1 MGSLDA
7 SVGEMLRL
15 LGRRSKHNY
24 IQIGV
29 SSRCAHSCAMCP
41 RTVFRDRW
49 ASADMTLETYERI
62 AENFSDVRNVYLSG
76 WGEPLLNPHFPEMVR
91 LAKEAGCTAGFTTN
105 GARLDDETMGQ
116 LIDDRVDLVSLSLA
130 GAYARTHDFRR
141 IGSRFDDV
149 IGKLERLRELK
160 KRRRSE
166 SPRVLL
172 LFMMFKDNL
181 GELPEA
187 VRLAERVGA
196 GGVVATNLDY
206 VGHAAMDDL
215 RAFTCGEA
223 PEGSGDEIDDAK
235 DLAERLGVEF
245 TAFPLG
251 LGRVRLCSEDPL
263 NNLYVSEDGEVSPC
277 VYLNPPMP
285 EVPRIFCGEE
295 AVVPRTSFGNINE
308 RSLPEIWKSD
318 GYSSFRSQLK
328 KLAEGK
334 STLLPQECR
343 TCYKAYGL

>member
-1 MGSLDA
+1 MGSIDA
-7 SVGEMLRL
+7 SIGGMIQL
-15 LGRRSKHNY
+15 LSRKRKYNY
-24 IQIGV
+24 LQIGV
-29 SSRCAHSCAMCP
+29 SSRCTHNCAMCP

-49 ASADMTLETYERI
+49 TSADMTLETYERI
-62 AENFSDVRNVYLSG
+62 AENFSNVRNVYLSG

-105 GARLDDETMGQ
+105 GARLDDETIGQ

-130 GAYARTHDFRR
+130 GATAPTHDSRR
-141 IGSRFDDV
+141 TGSRFNEV
-149 IGKLERLRELK
+149 VEKLERLQELK

-215 RAFTCGEA
+215 RAFACGDA
-223 PEGSGDEIDDAK
+223 PEGLGDEIDDAME
-235 DLAERLGVEF
+235 LAERLGVEF

-251 LGRVRLCSEDPL
+251 LGRARLCSEDPL

-277 VYLNPPMP
+277 VYLNPPMS

-295 AVVPRTSFGNINE
+295 TVVPRTSFGNINE
-308 RSLPEIWKSD
+308 RSLPEIWE
-318 GYSSFRSQLK
+318 GEEYSSFRSQLK
-328 KLAEGK
+328 KLAEGE
-334 STLLPQECR
+334 SPLLPEECR

>member
-1 MGSLDA
+1 
-7 SVGEMLRL
+7 
-15 LGRRSKHNY
+15 
-24 IQIGV
+24 
-29 SSRCAHSCAMCP
+29 MCP

-49 ASADMTLETYERI
+49 ASADMALETYGRI

-105 GARLDDETMGQ
+105 GARLDDGTMGQ

-130 GAYARTHDFRR
+130 GATAPTHDSRR
-141 IGSRFDDV
+141 TGSRFNEV
-149 IGKLERLRELK
+149 VEKLERLQALK

-172 LFMMFKDNL
+172 LFMMFRDNL

-206 VGHAAMDDL
+206 VGHASMDDL
-215 RAFTCGEA
+215 KAFTCQDPAEPPRGRVAEA
-223 PEGSGDEIDDAK
+223 ME
-235 DLAERLGVEF
+235 LAERLGVEF

-295 AVVPRTSFGNINE
+295 TVVPRTSFGNINE
-308 RSLPEIWKSD
+308 RSLQEIWEGED
-318 GYSSFRSQLK
+318 YSSFRSQLK

-334 STLLPQECR
+334 APFLPEECR

>member
-1 MGSLDA
+1 
-7 SVGEMLRL
+7 
-15 LGRRSKHNY
+15 
-24 IQIGV
+24 
-29 SSRCAHSCAMCP
+29 MCP

-49 ASADMTLETYERI
+49 ASADMALETYGRI

-105 GARLDDETMGQ
+105 GARLDDGTMGQ

-130 GAYARTHDFRR
+130 GATAPTHDSRR
-141 IGSRFDDV
+141 TGSRFNEV
-149 IGKLERLRELK
+149 VEKLERLQALK

-172 LFMMFKDNL
+172 LFMMFRDNL

-206 VGHAAMDDL
+206 VGHASMDDL
-215 RAFTCGEA
+215 KAFTCQDPAEPPRGRVAEA
-223 PEGSGDEIDDAK
+223 ME
-235 DLAERLGVEF
+235 LAERLGVEF

-277 VYLNPPMP
+277 VYLSPPMP

-295 AVVPRTSFGNINE
+295 TVVPRTSFGNINE
-308 RSLPEIWKSD
+308 RSLPEIWESE
-318 GYSSFRSQLK
+318 GYSSFRSRLK
-328 KLAEGK
+328 KLAKGE
-334 STLLPQECR
+334 SLLLPEECR

>member
-1 MGSLDA
+1 LGSLDA
-7 SVGEMLRL
+7 GIGEMLRL
-15 LGRRSKHNY
+15 LGRRSKYNY
-24 IQIGV
+24 IQIGI
-29 SSRCAHSCAMCP
+29 SSRCTHSCAMCP
-41 RTVFRDRW
+41 RTVFGDRW
-49 ASADMTLETYERI
+49 TSANMTLETYERI
-62 AENFSDVRNVYLSG
+62 AESFSNVRNVYLSG

-91 LAKEAGCTAGFTTN
+91 LAKKAGCTAGFTTN
-105 GARLDDETMGQ
+105 GARLDDETIEQ

-130 GAYARTHDFRR
+130 GATAPTHDSRR
-141 IGSRFDDV
+141 TSSRFNDV
-149 IGKLERLRELK
+149 IGKLERLQELK

-206 VGHAAMDDL
+206 VGHAVMDDL
-215 RAFTCGEA
+215 RAFTCQDPAEPPRSRVAEA
-223 PEGSGDEIDDAK
+223 ME
-235 DLAERLGVEF
+235 LAERLGVEF

-295 AVVPRTSFGNINE
+295 TVVPRTSYGNINE
-308 RSLPEIWKSD
+308 RSLPEIWKGD
-318 GYSSFRSQLK
+318 NYSFFRSQLK
-328 KLAEGK
+328 KLAEGE
-334 STLLPQECR
+334 SPLLPEECR

>member
-1 MGSLDA
+1 MGSIDA
-7 SVGEMLRL
+7 SIGGMIQL
-15 LGRRSKHNY
+15 LSRKRKYNY
-24 IQIGV
+24 LQIGV
-29 SSRCAHSCAMCP
+29 SSRCTHSCAMCP

-49 ASADMTLETYERI
+49 TSADMTLETYERI
-62 AENFSDVRNVYLSG
+62 AENFSNVRNVYLSG

-105 GARLDDETMGQ
+105 GARLDDETIGQ

-130 GAYARTHDFRR
+130 GATAPTHDSRR
-141 IGSRFDDV
+141 TGSRFNEV
-149 IGKLERLRELK
+149 VEKLERLQELK

-196 GGVVATNLDY
+196 GGLVATNLDY
-206 VGHAAMDDL
+206 VGHAAMDEL
-215 RAFTCGEA
+215 RAFSYRDPPEA
-223 PEGSGDEIDDAK
+223 TQGGVAEALE
-235 DLAERLGVEF
+235 LAERLGVEF
-245 TAFPLG
+245 TAIPLG

-295 AVVPRTSFGNINE
+295 TVVPRTSFGNIAE
-308 RSLPEIWKSD
+308 RSLPEIWNGD
-318 GYSSFRSQLK
+318 NYSSFRSQLK
-328 KLAEGK
+328 KLVEGK
-334 STLLPQECR
+334 SPLPPEECR

>member
-1 MGSLDA
+1 LGSLDA
-7 SVGEMLRL
+7 GIGEMLRL

-29 SSRCAHSCAMCP
+29 SSRCNHSCAMCP
-41 RTVFRDRW
+41 RTVFGNRW
-49 ASADMTLETYERI
+49 TSADMTLETYGRI

-76 WGEPLLNPHFPEMVR
+76 WGEPLLNPHFPDMVR
-91 LAKEAGCTAGFTTN
+91 LAKEAGCTVGFTTN

-130 GAYARTHDFRR
+130 GATAFTHDSRR
-141 IGSRFDDV
+141 TGSRFDDV

-206 VGHAAMDDL
+206 VGHAAMDEL

-223 PEGSGDEIDDAK
+223 PEGSGDEIDAAK
-235 DLAERLGVEF
+235 NLAERLGVEF
-245 TAFPLG
+245 TAFPLA

-295 AVVPRTSFGNINE
+295 TVVPRTSFGNINE

-318 GYSSFRSQLK
+318 DYSSFRSQLK
-328 KLAEGK
+328 KLAEGE
-334 STLLPQECR
+334 SPLLPEECR

>member
-1 MGSLDA
+1 MGSLDG
-7 SVGEMLRL
+7 SMGEMIRL

-29 SSRCAHSCAMCP
+29 SSRCNHSCAMCP

-49 ASADMTLETYERI
+49 TSTDMTLETYGRI
-62 AENFSDVRNVYLSG
+62 AENFPDVRNVYLSG

-105 GARLDDETMGQ
+105 GARLEDETMGQ

-130 GAYARTHDFRR
+130 GAAAPTHDSRR
-141 IGSRFDDV
+141 TGSRFNEV
-149 IGKLERLRELK
+149 VEKLERLQELK

-172 LFMMFKDNL
+172 LFMMFSDNL

-206 VGHAAMDDL
+206 VGHAAMDEL

-223 PEGSGDEIDDAK
+223 PEGFGAEIDDAM

-251 LGRVRLCSEDPL
+251 LGRARLCSEDPL

-295 AVVPRTSFGNINE
+295 TVVPRTSFGNINE
-308 RSLPEIWKSD
+308 RSLPEIWKGD
-318 GYSSFRSQLK
+318 KYSSFRSRLK
-328 KLAEGK
+328 ELAEDK
-334 STLLPQECR
+334 SSLLPEECR